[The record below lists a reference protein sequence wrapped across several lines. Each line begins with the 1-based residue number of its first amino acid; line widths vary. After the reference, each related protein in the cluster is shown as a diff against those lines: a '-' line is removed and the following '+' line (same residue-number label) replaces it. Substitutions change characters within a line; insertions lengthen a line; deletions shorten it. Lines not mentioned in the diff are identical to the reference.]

1 MGDRGEVSI
10 HSELKGYLPPHPAI
24 GGGHAAGAEHTFH
37 TYHFTGL
44 LPLTGQC
51 ITVNLNA
58 PYEREVVK
66 KTVTIEKATA
76 P

>member
-10 HSELKGYLPPHPAI
+10 HSELKGYLPPRRAI

-44 LPLTGQC
+44 LPLKGQC
-51 ITVNLNA
+51 ITVTLST
-58 PYEREVVK
+58 PQEREVDK
-66 KTVTIEKATA
+66 KTE
-76 P
+76 

>member
-44 LPLTGQC
+44 LPLTEQC
-51 ITVNLNA
+51 ITVTLSI
-58 PYEREVVK
+58 PQEREVGK
-66 KTVTIEKATA
+66 KTE
-76 P
+76 